1 RALPLKGLADR
12 QTDGG
17 AFALSPSGRFK
28 LEANSD
34 PRYLPCCMNP
44 KTLPIYELRNDRI
57 AALKY
62 SPDGSA
68 VTLSGSCA
76 DGTVSLSVQN

>member
-1 RALPLKGLADR
+1 
-12 QTDGG
+12 
-17 AFALSPSGRFK
+17 
-28 LEANSD
+28 
-34 PRYLPCCMNP
+34 MNP